1 MLKKTQ
7 RIKNSKE
14 IAFLIKNGETYK
26 GRYLLLTTLERDL
39 PARFAVSIAKK
50 LRAKGV
56 VRNKYRRQMYN
67 ALANLTVPDAD
78 YFLVLLAIPRENVY
92 QELVKDICYL
102 TSKLKN
108 DRQQK
113 TN

>member
-1 MLKKTQ
+1 MFKKAQ
-7 RIKNSKE
+7 RIKNSNE
-14 IAFLIKNGETYK
+14 IAFLIKNGKTYK
-26 GRYLLLTTLERDL
+26 GRYLLLTTSEREL
-39 PARFAVSIAKK
+39 TARFAVSIAKK
-50 LRAKGV
+50 LKARGV
-56 VRNKYRRQMYN
+56 VRNKYRRQMYS
-67 ALANLTVPDAD
+67 ALASLDLPSAD

-92 QELVKDICYL
+92 QELVKDISYL